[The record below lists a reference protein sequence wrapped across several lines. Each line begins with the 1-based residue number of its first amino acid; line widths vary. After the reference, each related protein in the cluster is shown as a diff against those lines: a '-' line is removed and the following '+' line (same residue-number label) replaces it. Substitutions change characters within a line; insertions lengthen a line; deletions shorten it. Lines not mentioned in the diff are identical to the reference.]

1 MDRRALKLKR
11 VELDL
16 SQRALAQRLDV
27 TQNTISRWESG
38 AAGIRHP
45 RILQLAL
52 ERLAEKE
59 TNGYDD
65 EYLILE
71 RTRER

>member
-1 MDRRALKLKR
+1 MDRRTLKLKR

-16 SQRALAQRLDV
+16 SQHELARRLAV

-45 RILQLAL
+45 RILELAL
-52 ERLAEKE
+52 ERLQ
-59 TNGYDD
+59 D
-65 EYLILE
+65 EE
-71 RTRER
+71 QTDKFGPVVVAGGFD